1 MTGTVYQKWRRF
13 ARNGGVLGAGLRL
26 RRGACIFAL
35 VLRGAAGYCVL
46 PRGRFSSAS
55 YCARRRLCFLFFGYL
70 RPAPRRS
77 GRPPR
82 FVFFHAAS
90 VQRLKVPR
98 STRSRRAAPRA
109 EISPFSQAAFTN
121 SNSSGRSFGLLPKR
135 TPRASAAA
143 MPSAWRRR
151 MKARSVSAT

>member
-13 ARNGGVLGAGLRL
+13 ARNGGVLGAGLWV
-26 RRGACIFAL
+26 RRGACVFGAQPARRGGLLRFAARAFFERF
-35 VLRGAAGYCVL
+35 VLRA
-46 PRGRFSSAS
+46 P
-55 YCARRRLCFLFFGYL
+55 
-70 RPAPRRS
+70 PALL
-77 GRPPR
+77 
-82 FVFFHAAS
+82 FVFRIFTACAAPLRLDAALCVFHAAS

-98 STRSRRAAPRA
+98 STWSLRAAPRA